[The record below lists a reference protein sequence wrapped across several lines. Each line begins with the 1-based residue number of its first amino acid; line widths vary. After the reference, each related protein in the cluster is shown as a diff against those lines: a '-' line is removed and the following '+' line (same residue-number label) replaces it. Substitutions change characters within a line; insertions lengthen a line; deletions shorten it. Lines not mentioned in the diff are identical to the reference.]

1 MESDISELIET
12 AAPTNNEEEEEDS
25 IPVESV
31 DEEERFKDGFE
42 DGEPVLCKPEPR
54 PMKLQRAEFVLAG
67 ITYKREGQVI
77 FVFNTRTKKAAPW
90 LSKKRRTGAHSR
102 KVYGGVNNSKN
113 SKRSNH
119 AWSIQHYT
127 KSGETKRTKTKLE
140 LVSELHTCNKEL
152 CNEHQKNQMSKPK
165 QVFVLSKRKKTSPL
179 SQHQMGV

>member
-12 AAPTNNEEEEEDS
+12 AAPTNNEEEEEDI

-77 FVFNTRTKKAAPW
+77 FVFNTRTKKAALPRNKRPAISGISRERCKGSNGRGGTKQSW
-90 LSKKRRTGAHSR
+90 LSWSLEQNAEVR
-102 KVYGGVNNSKN
+102 KAKA
-113 SKRSNH
+113 KP
-119 AWSIQHYT
+119 
-127 KSGETKRTKTKLE
+127 KKTK
-140 LVSELHTCNKEL
+140 KEL
-152 CNEHQKNQMSKPK
+152 
-165 QVFVLSKRKKTSPL
+165 KK
-179 SQHQMGV
+179 GIK